1 MNNTAPPISRSAR
14 TIHVCSGHS
23 LPADQL
29 ALATPPAS
37 DQCPSCLSPR
47 RFIRRLDKHNHPF
60 QSVMPTARS
69 VNVSARA
76 LPRNQAQ
83 DQEAKRLPDKPP
95 VAKAAARTTANDLK
109 IVHWLIRI
117 LCDEYCLHSELTL
130 TNIQA
135 CTDILCTN

>member
-60 QSVMPTARS
+60 QSCIGGFTGC
-69 VNVSARA
+69 
-76 LPRNQAQ
+76 LPNRN
-83 DQEAKRLPDKPP
+83 AKRLLIKDIEPEEESGGQREFANVKKALGLIHFGGNQLGDLTVIGALGTERTLKP
-95 VAKAAARTTANDLK
+95 
-109 IVHWLIRI
+109 
-117 LCDEYCLHSELTL
+117 
-130 TNIQA
+130 
-135 CTDILCTN
+135 